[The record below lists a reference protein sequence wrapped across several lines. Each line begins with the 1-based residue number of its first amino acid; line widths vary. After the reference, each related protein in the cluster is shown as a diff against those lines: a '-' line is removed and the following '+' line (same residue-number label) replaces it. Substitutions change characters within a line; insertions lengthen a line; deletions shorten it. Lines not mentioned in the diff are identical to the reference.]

1 MGLTLTRKPH
11 ERIVIENPNDPDDPI
26 IIEVKA
32 IRRNQ
37 VRLSITADRNLAIW
51 RGEIVDNYTPGRALA
66 SSAASLKHWVCGC
79 NVTRTNQTHCHTCK
93 TRRP

>member
-1 MGLTLTRKPH
+1 MALTLTRKPK

-26 IIEVKA
+26 IIEVKE

-37 VRLSITADRNLAIW
+37 VRLSITADRNRPIW
-51 RGEIVDNYTPGRALA
+51 RGEIVDNYTPGTPLPGRVHLA
-66 SSAASLKHWVCGC
+66 WICGC